1 MTDKKDKIT
10 EEKVKTA
17 EVNAE
22 QACQDDSC
30 PSSDI
35 YAEVEKDPETGVDV
49 PTEKSVEEAK
59 EWVDQE
65 NRR

>member
-1 MTDKKDKIT
+1 MTDKKDKVVD
-10 EEKVKTA
+10 EKVKQA

-22 QACQDDSC
+22 QGAETGTC
-30 PSSDI
+30 PASDI
-35 YAEVEKDPETGVDV
+35 YAEVEKEPETNVDI

>member
-1 MTDKKDKIT
+1 MTENKEKLIDEKDK
-10 EEKVKTA
+10 VA

-22 QACQDDSC
+22 QSCQIDSC
-30 PSSDI
+30 PASDI
-35 YAEVEKDPETGVDV
+35 YADVEKDPETGVDV

-65 NRR
+65 NRK